1 MCDEAVHKEPYLL
14 EFVSNS
20 YETQDM
26 GIKEVKEDPWDL
38 AYVSDHIKAHMI
50 SDDEVCE
57 DLDCL
62 QFILN
67 WLVRLKLVQMWDGG
81 ENYCY
86 DNKLAEWCNGS
97 KRHKALKKVRQK
109 VVTCRMAFIKMEDLC
124 MTENDKIEIGKV

>member
-20 YETQDM
+20 YETQEM

-62 QFILN
+62 QFIL
-67 WLVRLKLVQMWDGG
+67 
-81 ENYCY
+81 
-86 DNKLAEWCNGS
+86 KLACEA
-97 KRHKALKKVRQK
+97 KASTNVRWW
-109 VVTCRMAFIKMEDLC
+109 RELLLR
-124 MTENDKIEIGKV
+124 